1 MYYFLK
7 NKDFKLEDYDFE
19 IECTPKFTKKEQEIF
34 QTFITHFN
42 PNEKYSEFHVR
53 KLKLKESEIKKYI
66 FSLAKKTIYCHVFKE
81 NIEITNLYF
90 SIFDVLVIEGDT
102 VIFAFSEEIKA
113 NKEIGNF
120 YNRVN
125 ILAFLQFKYSY
136 TKELFK
142 LTLKK
147 NNKQDYIEFTIEE
160 IKKLLKID
168 KDKYHRYYDLE
179 GKVFNLIID
188 DIEYG
193 GIRLWFEK
201 IKNNDLK
208 NSRVVG
214 VKVHYI
220 HSYHIQVHRD
230 TNEIL
235 KIYMNSIEDFAQA
248 YQIVYNY
255 RKLSTLPETMKYVK
269 DNLNTIFKVT
279 AINPT
284 TIN

>member
-1 MYYFLK
+1 MRYFLK

-19 IECTPKFTKKEQEIF
+19 IECTPKFTKKEQELF

-42 PNEKYSEFHVR
+42 PNEKYSEFHVS
-53 KLKLKESEIKKYI
+53 KLKLKEFEIKKYI
-66 FSLAKKTIYCHVFKE
+66 FALAKKTIYCHVFKD

-90 SIFDVLVIEGDT
+90 SIFDILAIEEDT
-102 VIFAFSEEIKA
+102 IIFAFSEEIRA
-113 NKEIGNF
+113 CKEIGNF

-125 ILAFLQFKYSY
+125 ILAFLQFKYDY

-147 NNKQDYIEFTIEE
+147 NSKQECMEFSIEE
-160 IKKLLKID
+160 IKNILKID

-214 VKVHYI
+214 VKVHFI

-235 KIYMNSIEDFAQA
+235 KVYMNYIEDFAQA

-255 RKLSTLPETMKYVK
+255 RKLSTLPDTMKYVK
-269 DNLNTIFKVT
+269 DNLDTIFSIDSKS
-279 AINPT
+279 
-284 TIN
+284 